1 MPITRLTALLAAL
14 PVIAACAY
22 SGEPAAPARGTALPP
37 PPPVATAGAA
47 ARGEV
52 PSALLAACRAEAE
65 RATVFQNRG
74 EMMRLDE
81 AENRGAESLMQNQQ
95 ERGLLVVRR
104 DRLFRECLERNRA
117 QAAPGQPVPQV
128 ATPR

>member
-1 MPITRLTALLAAL
+1 MPPARLIALLVLL
-14 PVIAACAY
+14 PVIAGCAY
-22 SGEPAAPARGTALPP
+22 SGQTAAPARP
-37 PPPVATAGAA
+37 AA
-47 ARGEV
+47 APLPAGVPASAAAQGEV
-52 PSALLAACRAEAE
+52 PSALLGACRAEAE

-104 DRLFRECLERNRA
+104 DRLFRECVARNRA
-117 QAAPGQPVPQV
+117 QSATPQV